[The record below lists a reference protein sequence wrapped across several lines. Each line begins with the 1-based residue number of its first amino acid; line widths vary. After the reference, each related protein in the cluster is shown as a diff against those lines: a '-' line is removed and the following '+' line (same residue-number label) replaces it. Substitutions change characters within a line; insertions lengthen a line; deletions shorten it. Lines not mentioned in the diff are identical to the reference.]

1 MVIIKRKF
9 FFQQKNAIV
18 HFGGGKVEEV
28 VIIDALRTPIGKYR
42 GQFSQVSAVT
52 LGTTIT
58 QALLKRNPM
67 LQKEVQQVIF
77 GNVLQAG
84 NGQNPARQIALNSG
98 LSYDIPASTIN
109 EVCGSGLK
117 AIALARQAIQLGE
130 AKVVLAGG
138 VESMSQAPYLS
149 QYDKQTDSYSQPK
162 PVMIKDGL
170 TDAFSGK
177 HMGLTAE
184 NVAEQFTITRQQQD
198 MFALYSQQK
207 AAEAQAKGYFVE
219 EILPVEIEETVY
231 EKDEGIRPET
241 TLEKL
246 STLRTVFK
254 EEGTVTAGNASTLND
269 GAAGVLLASKS
280 FAEKHQLP
288 YLAVIKDIT
297 EVGIDPSIMGISPIK
312 AIRSLL
318 ERNALSIDAID
329 LFEINEAFAAS
340 SIVVQQELAI
350 PDEKLNICG
359 GGISLGHP
367 IGASGT
373 RIVTTVAHQLN
384 RINGHYAI
392 ASLCVGGGLGL
403 AVLLERAGKPE
414 KKFYELSREER
425 LDQLIE
431 KKVLTVNEK
440 PELMTMALSE
450 EIANHLIENQI
461 SEVSTPLGVG
471 LNFIVN
477 GKSYVVPMATEEPS
491 VIAACSN
498 GAKMASSFGGFT
510 SEMTQKLLRG
520 QIVFMNVHD
529 AQMIRQTI
537 ENKQAVLFE
546 TAQTVYP
553 SIVKRGGGLREI
565 RIRDFPE
572 NESFLSVD
580 LLVDTQ
586 DAMGANIVNTI
597 VEGIANVFREWFDE
611 EILFSI
617 LSNYPTEAVVNAS
630 CAISFDALGKNGRE
644 VAKKIA
650 AASTFA
656 QLDTYRAATHN
667 KGIMNGIE
675 AVILATGN
683 DTRAASAAIH
693 AYAARDGQY
702 RGLSQWTMT
711 DTHLHGAIQLPLALG
726 TVGGAT
732 KVLPKAQIAL
742 QLLAVDQA
750 KELAE
755 VIAAVGLAQ
764 NLAALRALVSE
775 GIQKGHM
782 SLQARSLALSVG
794 AKGEDIQKVAD
805 ELKKTTMNEAT
816 ARRILASIQK

>member
-1 MVIIKRKF
+1 MWYLW
-9 FFQQKNAIV
+9 QQK
-18 HFGGGKVEEV
+18 
-28 VIIDALRTPIGKYR
+28 
-42 GQFSQVSAVT
+42 
-52 LGTTIT
+52 
-58 QALLKRNPM
+58 
-67 LQKEVQQVIF
+67 
-77 GNVLQAG
+77 
-84 NGQNPARQIALNSG
+84 
-98 LSYDIPASTIN
+98 
-109 EVCGSGLK
+109 
-117 AIALARQAIQLGE
+117 
-130 AKVVLAGG
+130 
-138 VESMSQAPYLS
+138 
-149 QYDKQTDSYSQPK
+149 
-162 PVMIKDGL
+162 
-170 TDAFSGK
+170 
-177 HMGLTAE
+177 
-184 NVAEQFTITRQQQD
+184 
-198 MFALYSQQK
+198 
-207 AAEAQAKGYFVE
+207 
-219 EILPVEIEETVY
+219 
-231 EKDEGIRPET
+231 
-241 TLEKL
+241 
-246 STLRTVFK
+246 
-254 EEGTVTAGNASTLND
+254 
-269 GAAGVLLASKS
+269 
-280 FAEKHQLP
+280 
-288 YLAVIKDIT
+288 
-297 EVGIDPSIMGISPIK
+297 
-312 AIRSLL
+312 
-318 ERNALSIDAID
+318 
-329 LFEINEAFAAS
+329 
-340 SIVVQQELAI
+340 
-350 PDEKLNICG
+350 
-359 GGISLGHP
+359 
-367 IGASGT
+367 
-373 RIVTTVAHQLN
+373 
-384 RINGHYAI
+384 
-392 ASLCVGGGLGL
+392 
-403 AVLLERAGKPE
+403 
-414 KKFYELSREER
+414 
-425 LDQLIE
+425 
-431 KKVLTVNEK
+431 
-440 PELMTMALSE
+440 
-450 EIANHLIENQI
+450 
-461 SEVSTPLGVG
+461 
-471 LNFIVN
+471 
-477 GKSYVVPMATEEPS
+477 PS

-498 GAKMASSFGGFT
+498 GAKMASSFGGFA

-520 QIVFMNVHD
+520 QIVFMNVRD

-565 RIRDFPE
+565 LIRDFPE

-597 VEGIANVFREWFDE
+597 LEGIANVFREWFDE

-630 CAISFDALGKNGRE
+630 CDISFDALGKNGRE
-644 VAKKIA
+644 VAKKIV

-667 KGIMNGIE
+667 KGIMNGVE

-816 ARRILASIQK
+816 ARMILASIQK

>member
-1 MVIIKRKF
+1 
-9 FFQQKNAIV
+9 
-18 HFGGGKVEEV
+18 
-28 VIIDALRTPIGKYR
+28 
-42 GQFSQVSAVT
+42 
-52 LGTTIT
+52 
-58 QALLKRNPM
+58 
-67 LQKEVQQVIF
+67 
-77 GNVLQAG
+77 
-84 NGQNPARQIALNSG
+84 
-98 LSYDIPASTIN
+98 
-109 EVCGSGLK
+109 
-117 AIALARQAIQLGE
+117 
-130 AKVVLAGG
+130 
-138 VESMSQAPYLS
+138 MSC
-149 QYDKQTDSYSQPK
+149 
-162 PVMIKDGL
+162 
-170 TDAFSGK
+170 
-177 HMGLTAE
+177 
-184 NVAEQFTITRQQQD
+184 
-198 MFALYSQQK
+198 
-207 AAEAQAKGYFVE
+207 
-219 EILPVEIEETVY
+219 
-231 EKDEGIRPET
+231 
-241 TLEKL
+241 LEK
-246 STLRTVFK
+246 
-254 EEGTVTAGNASTLND
+254 
-269 GAAGVLLASKS
+269 
-280 FAEKHQLP
+280 
-288 YLAVIKDIT
+288 
-297 EVGIDPSIMGISPIK
+297 
-312 AIRSLL
+312 
-318 ERNALSIDAID
+318 
-329 LFEINEAFAAS
+329 
-340 SIVVQQELAI
+340 
-350 PDEKLNICG
+350 
-359 GGISLGHP
+359 
-367 IGASGT
+367 
-373 RIVTTVAHQLN
+373 
-384 RINGHYAI
+384 
-392 ASLCVGGGLGL
+392 
-403 AVLLERAGKPE
+403 
-414 KKFYELSREER
+414 ER

-565 RIRDFPE
+565 LIRDFPE

-667 KGIMNGIE
+667 KGIMNGVE

-816 ARRILASIQK
+816 ARRILASIQQ